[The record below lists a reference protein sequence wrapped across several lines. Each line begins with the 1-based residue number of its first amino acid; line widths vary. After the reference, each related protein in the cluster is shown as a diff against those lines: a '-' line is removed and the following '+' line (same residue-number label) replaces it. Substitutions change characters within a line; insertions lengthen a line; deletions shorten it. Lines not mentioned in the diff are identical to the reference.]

1 MTNHVIIQDK
11 IKGFNKTIEVSG
23 DKSISIRCVLLASQ
37 AIGNSKIYN
46 LLESDD
52 VINTLKSIK
61 KLGINFKKIRNFY
74 QISGRGLSG
83 YNTSRKI
90 KLDAGNS
97 GTFARLILGLLV
109 NSQNTITILG
119 DKSLSRRDFSRV
131 SEPLKL
137 FGAKI
142 LTNKSKLPVN
152 IYGSNFLRPID
163 YFENIGSAQCKS
175 SIILAAL
182 KTPGTTKIIAKKSRD
197 HTELLLKSL
206 KVPIKI
212 LKKKTFDYIHIN
224 GMSNFSGFN
233 YKVPGDIS
241 SAAFFIVLT
250 ILTAKSNL
258 ILKNINVNNSR
269 MGIIKILNKMNARIL
284 IKNKKKYKGEHV
296 SDIFVKS
303 KQNLKSINCPKNLNS
318 MAIDEFLIIFLA
330 AAKAKGVSSFKD
342 LGELNKKE
350 SPRLDIGV
358 KFLKMIGIKVLRKKN
373 DIKIFGNP
381 NLELNGKFNV
391 KNFKKDHRVFM
402 MSCIAALTLGGEW
415 KIYDKNSIKSSFP
428 KFLKIIKSLG
438 AKIS

>member
-224 GMSNFSGFN
+224 GISNFSGFN

>member
-152 IYGSNFLRPID
+152 IY
-163 YFENIGSAQCKS
+163 A
-175 SIILAAL
+175 
-182 KTPGTTKIIAKKSRD
+182 
-197 HTELLLKSL
+197 
-206 KVPIKI
+206 
-212 LKKKTFDYIHIN
+212 
-224 GMSNFSGFN
+224 
-233 YKVPGDIS
+233 
-241 SAAFFIVLT
+241 
-250 ILTAKSNL
+250 
-258 ILKNINVNNSR
+258 
-269 MGIIKILNKMNARIL
+269 
-284 IKNKKKYKGEHV
+284 V
-296 SDIFVKS
+296 SYT
-303 KQNLKSINCPKNLNS
+303 
-318 MAIDEFLIIFLA
+318 
-330 AAKAKGVSSFKD
+330 
-342 LGELNKKE
+342 
-350 SPRLDIGV
+350 
-358 KFLKMIGIKVLRKKN
+358 
-373 DIKIFGNP
+373 
-381 NLELNGKFNV
+381 
-391 KNFKKDHRVFM
+391 H
-402 MSCIAALTLGGEW
+402 LTLPT
-415 KIYDKNSIKSSFP
+415 K
-428 KFLKIIKSLG
+428 
-438 AKIS
+438 A